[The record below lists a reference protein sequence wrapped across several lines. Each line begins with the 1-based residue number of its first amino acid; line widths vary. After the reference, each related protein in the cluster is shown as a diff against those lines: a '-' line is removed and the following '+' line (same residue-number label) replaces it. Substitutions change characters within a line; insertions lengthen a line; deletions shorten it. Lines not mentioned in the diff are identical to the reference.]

1 MRKLVAELIGTFV
14 LVFGGCGSAVFS
26 AAFPSVGIGLL
37 GVSFA
42 FGLTVLGC
50 AYGLGHVS
58 GCHLNPAVTIGL
70 CAAKRFSWK
79 EMPGY
84 VGAQVAG
91 GLLGAL
97 ALLVLLKGGPNG
109 YDASVSG
116 LAANGFGDH
125 SPGGYTLLAA
135 LVAEVV
141 LTAFFLYIILGAT
154 DGRAPVGFAP
164 IAIGLALTLI
174 HLISIPVRLFAAA
187 RTERISFNQIHE
199 PCQSR
204 IKQQIYCP
212 TCDRTVERSEL
223 VKGYEIEKDTYVIV
237 DDEDLKKIAPESQE
251 TMEIIEFVKLDE
263 VDPLYFDTSYYAI
276 PEEPG
281 RRAYQLLLETMQRTG
296 YAAMARIAMH
306 QREYTVI
313 IRPREQGLTLH
324 TIHYANEVRA
334 VPEYGLN
341 RTTEIKPQEIQLA
354 EQLVMSLAQK
364 FDAEKFED
372 SYQKRVAAMIEA
384 KSAGKKVQQTET
396 KKLAPVIDLM
406 AALQKSLNQS
416 AAASED
422 DDTGRK
428 PARRAGGSGNATER
442 SAATKRRRAAG

>member
-1 MRKLVAELIGTFV
+1 MASTIWKGYITF
-14 LVFGGCGSAVFS
+14 G
-26 AAFPSVGIGLL
+26 
-37 GVSFA
+37 
-42 FGLTVLGC
+42 
-50 AYGLGHVS
+50 
-58 GCHLNPAVTIGL
+58 
-70 CAAKRFSWK
+70 
-79 EMPGY
+79 
-84 VGAQVAG
+84 
-91 GLLGAL
+91 
-97 ALLVLLKGGPNG
+97 
-109 YDASVSG
+109 
-116 LAANGFGDH
+116 
-125 SPGGYTLLAA
+125 
-135 LVAEVV
+135 
-141 LTAFFLYIILGAT
+141 
-154 DGRAPVGFAP
+154 
-164 IAIGLALTLI
+164 
-174 HLISIPVRLFAAA
+174 LISIPVRLFAAA